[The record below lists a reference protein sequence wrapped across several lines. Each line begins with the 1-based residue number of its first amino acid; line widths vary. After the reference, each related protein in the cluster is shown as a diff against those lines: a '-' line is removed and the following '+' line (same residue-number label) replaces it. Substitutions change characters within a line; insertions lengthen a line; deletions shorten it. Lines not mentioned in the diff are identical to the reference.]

1 MYFGVALNFA
11 YALITFCI
19 AFRKSFSV
27 ATCKKPKIY
36 FSHAHQAEGQPS

>member
-11 YALITFCI
+11 YALMTFCI

-27 ATCKKPKIY
+27 AKKKKPKAY
-36 FSHAHQAEGQPS
+36 FSHAYQAKGEPS